1 MTQRRDTHARSWGVG
16 KILADLPRG
25 AREEKA
31 VYAAYVVS
39 TAEAMIINLHLA
51 KHDMCT
57 ARGHTR
63 LVTTAR
69 PYLLG
74 KREMRNT
81 DQQYELVHTNDT
93 ARSRVLRAVSTTSG
107 RCRRARIARVAASYG
122 QPLSRKPRS
131 GPAPQKLVP
140 VFGTAVS
147 RAGEVDSVK

>member
-69 PYLLG
+69 PYVLDKLVM
-74 KREMRNT
+74 RET
-81 DQQYELVHTNDT
+81 DEQYEQAHTNDT
-93 ARSRVLRAVSTTSG
+93 ARSTLLRAVQTLIDNEIYHH
-107 RCRRARIARVAASYG
+107 R
-122 QPLSRKPRS
+122 L
-131 GPAPQKLVP
+131 
-140 VFGTAVS
+140 
-147 RAGEVDSVK
+147 